1 MEIATVSKCTAPL
14 TRSKWCGVSKGDQGR
29 VPSVLFLTPVA
40 IGVTTG
46 VAAPMNT
53 STAVSVV
60 TQTLPEPSTAMA
72 FRK

>member
-1 MEIATVSKCTAPL
+1 MEFVTVSKCSAPL
-14 TRSKWCGVSKGDQGR
+14 TRSKWCDVSNGDQGR
-29 VPSVLFLTPVA
+29 EPRVLFLTAVA

-46 VAAPMNT
+46 VAAPRNT